1 MTYRPSNYL
10 FGQTFCNKLCRL
22 CKVLK
27 LYIKNLNM
35 KFLFTGV
42 VSFLLFVTL
51 NTTIAQ
57 SVKGILTDE
66 TDKSPIVGATVK
78 LLNRPDSSNN
88 QDSSTAYT
96 TVSDKDGA
104 FIF

>member
-1 MTYRPSNYL
+1 MEMI
-10 FGQTFCNKLCRL
+10 LC
-22 CKVLK
+22 C
-27 LYIKNLNM
+27 
-35 KFLFTGV
+35 F
-42 VSFLLFVTL
+42 SFLLFVTL

-104 FIF
+104 FIFSSSLNHDFKCCQRERHLYHATLS